1 MAAIEIAIPP
11 RSVYVGVVRLTVTSL
26 ARNAGLD
33 EDRVDDL
40 RIAVTEACTSAVLAH
55 EEAGNSE
62 PVVVKWSEE
71 ADRFVI
77 DVEGRVE
84 PIEDALEDSHGFST
98 RQVLSH
104 ALLESLVD
112 DTELTTFSGGT
123 RARLILAKGH

>member
-1 MAAIEIAIPP
+1 MPAMEIAIPP

-55 EEAGNSE
+55 EEAGISE
-62 PVVVKWSEE
+62 PVVVKWAEE
-71 ADRFVI
+71 SGRFVI
-77 DVEGRVE
+77 DVEGKVQ
-84 PIEDALEDSHGFST
+84 PPYQALEDSHGFST
-98 RQVLSH
+98 REVLSH

-112 DTELTTFSGGT
+112 ETELSSTDRGT
-123 RARLILAKGH
+123 RARLILTR

>member
-1 MAAIEIAIPP
+1 MSSIEIAIPP

-26 ARNAGLD
+26 ARSAGLD

-55 EEAGNSE
+55 EEGGSAE
-62 PVVVKWSEE
+62 PVVVKWAEDG
-71 ADRFVI
+71 DRFVI

-84 PIEDALEDSHGFST
+84 PQETELEDSHGFST
-98 RQVLSH
+98 RTVLSH

-112 DTELTTFSGGT
+112 ETELTSSGDGT
-123 RARLILAKGH
+123 RARLIMAR

>member
-1 MAAIEIAIPP
+1 MPAIEIAIPP

-26 ARNAGLD
+26 ARTAGLD

-62 PVVVKWSEE
+62 PVVVKWLEE

-84 PIEDALEDSHGFST
+84 PVEHNPQDSQGFST

-104 ALLESLVD
+104 ALVESLVD
-112 DTELTTFSGGT
+112 ESELTATDGGT
-123 RARLILAKGH
+123 RARLILTKG

>member
-1 MAAIEIAIPP
+1 MPGIEIAIPP

-55 EEAGNSE
+55 EEAGLAE
-62 PVVVKWSEE
+62 PVIVKWVEE
-71 ADRFVI
+71 ESRFVI
-77 DVEGRVE
+77 DVEGRAQPSE
-84 PIEDALEDSHGFST
+84 QDPEDSHGFST
-98 RQVLSH
+98 REVLSH

-112 DTELTTFSGGT
+112 ETELSSSDEGT
-123 RARLILAKGH
+123 RARLILTK

>member
-1 MAAIEIAIPP
+1 MPGIEIAIPP

-55 EEAGNSE
+55 EEAGNHE
-62 PVVVKWSEE
+62 PVVVKWAEE

-77 DVEGRVE
+77 DVEGRVQPAE
-84 PIEDALEDSHGFST
+84 GDLEDSHGFST
-98 RQVLSH
+98 RTVLSH

-112 DTELTTFSGGT
+112 ETELTASGDGT
-123 RARLILAKGH
+123 RARLVVSR

>member
-1 MAAIEIAIPP
+1 MPAIEIAIPP
-11 RSVYVGVVRLTVTSL
+11 RSVYVGVVRLTVASL

-55 EEAGNSE
+55 EEAGIAE

-71 ADRFVI
+71 ASRFVI
-77 DVEGRVE
+77 EVEGRVE
-84 PIEDALEDSHGFST
+84 PPVQELEDSHGFST
-98 RQVLSH
+98 REVLSH

-112 DTELTTFSGGT
+112 DTELSTTGEGT
-123 RARLILAKGH
+123 LARLILQK

>member
-26 ARNAGLD
+26 ARSAGLD
-33 EDRVDDL
+33 GDRVDDL

-55 EEAGNSE
+55 EDAGTSE
-62 PVVVKWSEE
+62 PVVVKWAEE

-77 DVEGRVE
+77 DVEGKVT
-84 PIEDALEDSHGFST
+84 PPEDAVEDSHGFST

-112 DTELTTFSGGT
+112 QTELSSSGEGT
-123 RARLILAKGH
+123 RSRLILNKS